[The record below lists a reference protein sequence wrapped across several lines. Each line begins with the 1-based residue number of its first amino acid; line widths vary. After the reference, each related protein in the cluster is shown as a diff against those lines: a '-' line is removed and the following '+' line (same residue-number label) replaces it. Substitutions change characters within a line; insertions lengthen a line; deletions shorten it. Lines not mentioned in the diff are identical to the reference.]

1 MSRVFRINNK
11 KDLRLAYDML
21 QMIKKLGGGE
31 HFNADYV
38 KELKRDIREYLR
50 FDNEEP
56 DYVHY
61 DDYGSFTIRVE
72 VPDYCKTNEDIEEW
86 FDLCQRRTA
95 MPSQYDCTG
104 QLFTISHKVATLH
117 GQRYLY
123 HYIGMDV

>member
-1 MSRVFRINNK
+1 MKRVFRINDK
-11 KDLRLAYDML
+11 ESLRLAYEILDMV
-21 QMIKKLGGGE
+21 KKLDKE
-31 HFNADYV
+31 NKNAEYI
-38 KELKRDIREYLR
+38 KQLKSDIREYLR

-72 VPDYCKTNEDIEEW
+72 VPDYCKTDEDIEEW

-104 QLFTISHKVATLH
+104 QLFTISYKVITLH